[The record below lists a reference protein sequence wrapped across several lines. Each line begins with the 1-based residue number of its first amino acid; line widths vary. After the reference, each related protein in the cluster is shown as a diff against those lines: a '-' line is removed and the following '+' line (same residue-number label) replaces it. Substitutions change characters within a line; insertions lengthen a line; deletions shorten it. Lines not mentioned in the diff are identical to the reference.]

1 MGHARRL
8 IARICGAA
16 AAVLLVLAG
25 TNAYAQYDIVVTNFG
40 VSANGMPFAV
50 ALEKGLFKQEGIE
63 VKNIVTSAGGGTTMR
78 NMMAAGAPYAEIN
91 PAAAIGAIQAGV
103 DLKIV
108 SDNALTVAE
117 FAWFVRA
124 DSDIKSFKD
133 LKGKKMGV
141 TNPRATSVAL
151 QNILIEKA
159 GLKKEDVQMVR
170 TGGFGESLTALD
182 VGEVDVIGITEPLWS
197 KYKSKFRTIAVATEL
212 LPPLDNVVGVALASK
227 MGEHGNFIRA
237 VIRARRKAVE
247 FMKTNPDEA
256 SAMIA
261 KHYDT
266 IEPEY
271 IKSTVMNLINSKTEG
286 VPYWGD
292 GRIHMKGLAR
302 MVEAQKSV
310 GAISGDVDLKA
321 IIDTSLLPDDLK
333 TPED

>member
-1 MGHARRL
+1 MLYTRPLLACL
-8 IARICGAA
+8 VGATA
-16 AAVLLVLAG
+16 MALSTLGCSKAE
-25 TNAYAQYDIVVTNFG
+25 AQFDIVVTNFG

-50 ALEKGLFKQEGIE
+50 ALEKGYFKDEGIV
-63 VKNIVTSAGGGTTMR
+63 VKNILTSAGGGTTLR
-78 NMMAAGAPYAEIN
+78 NMMAAGVPYAEIN

-117 FAWFVRA
+117 FAWIVRP

-133 LKGKKMGV
+133 LKGKKLGY
-141 TNPRATSVAL
+141 TNPRATSIAL

-182 VGEVDVIGITEPLWS
+182 VGQVDIVAITEPLWS
-197 KYKSKFRTIAVATEL
+197 KYKTKFRTIAIATEL
-212 LPPLDNVVGVALASK
+212 LPPLDNVLGVALASK
-227 MGEHGNFIRA
+227 MAEHGDFIKA
-237 VIRARRKAVE
+237 VIRARRKAVD

-266 IEPEY
+266 IEPEF
-271 IKSTVMNLINSKTEG
+271 IKATVVNLINSKTDG

-292 GRIHMKGLAR
+292 GRIHMSGLKR
-302 MVEAQKSV
+302 MVEAQTSV
-310 GAISGDVDLKA
+310 GAITGAVDLNA
-321 IIDTSLLPDDLK
+321 IIDTSML
-333 TPED
+333 PEDLRTPAQ